1 MEGIRMQCPNCRF
14 ENPEGMKFCGE
25 CGGKLELKCPNCGF
39 GNTISFKFCGECGHK
54 LSAPAELAPAQL
66 SFEDKLDKIQRYL
79 PRGLTEKILAQ
90 RDRIEGERKQIT
102 VMFCDMQG
110 FTALSERLG
119 PEEAYAIMDE
129 VYEILIHKVHDYE
142 GTVNEMTGDGIMA
155 LFGAPIA
162 LEDAPQR
169 AIRSSLSIHR
179 EMVKFNDR
187 MRQTRANIPALK
199 MRIGIHSGPV
209 VVGTM
214 GNNLRVEFKA
224 VGDTVN
230 LASRTERLA
239 EPGTTYLTEDTFKLT
254 EGFFRFEALG
264 ERKIKGKAAPVKIYR
279 AIAPSTRRTRF
290 DVSAERGLTPFVGR
304 GRELELLLDGF
315 ERSKAGWGQAF
326 SIVAEAGVGKSRLL
340 YEFRKAVSNEN
351 ATFLEGKCLSYI
363 RNVAYYPIIDTL
375 KANFDVKEGDGDLEI
390 KHKVIDGL
398 KLLGVDEAGTLPYIL
413 ELLSVK
419 DSGLDRMPISPEAK
433 KDRLMEAVKRIILK
447 GSEVR
452 PLIIATEDL
461 HWTDRS
467 SEEYLKRLLD
477 AISGARIFLIFT
489 YRPEFVFQWGGK
501 SYHSQVTLNRLSNR
515 ESLKMVSHLLGA
527 EELDKALEELILQ
540 KTEGIPLFIEEF
552 VQSLKDLKAIESH
565 NGICRLS
572 QDRQAISIPATIQDV
587 IMARVDALPEA
598 AKEVLQIGAVIGREF
613 DHKLLKKVTALPE
626 QKLLS
631 DLSRLKD
638 AELLYER
645 GIFPETTYIFKHALT
660 TEVIYNS
667 ILGSKKKTLHE
678 KIGQAIADI
687 YKDKLET
694 QYEILADHFVEAGNY
709 EKGAEYLK
717 LAGKKARQSAAF
729 EDAIALGN
737 KRSACLEKLRRSEQ
751 VDKQLIDA
759 RVTLGLYYNQM
770 SLHVKAKEAVEPI
783 HQLAVNH
790 GYERRVSQINT
801 ILGTYSFSVEGDYA
815 KSFKYLKDALRIA
828 NAQNDFASLW
838 VANHWIGHAFS
849 ESCEFEKALYHLK
862 NALAISEA
870 ANLIWSISIMK
881 SCMALNVYVFQGKID
896 LGHENSLEGLKLAE
910 ESGDPMSMAEAYT
923 SHGFSL
929 YYKGF
934 LDQAEECLL
943 KGAAF
948 SERINYAA
956 MEMVASWAL
965 GEIYAETQAYQKAKD
980 YFKKQLSLLESCG
993 LRLYMDMTRISLAR
1007 AKIMSDD
1014 SDIDFESLLGWV
1026 THNKVKLYDG
1036 FIRRYVSEIIA
1047 YTDNQNLADAE
1058 NWIQQA
1064 IDADKRNGTQ
1074 WHLGRDYA
1082 HYSELFKRKGDRAKA
1097 KETLGR
1103 AIEILMACGA
1113 DGWVAKFQ
1121 KELDAL

>member
-25 CGGKLELKCPNCGF
+25 CGSKLELKCPNCGF
-39 GNTISFKFCGECGHK
+39 GNALSFKFCGECGHK
-54 LSAPAELAPAQL
+54 LSAPAQPAPAPL

-110 FTALSERLG
+110 FTALSEKLG

-169 AIRSSLSIHR
+169 AIRSSLYIHR
-179 EMVKFNDR
+179 EMVKFNER
-187 MRQTRANIPALK
+187 MKQTHPNIPALK
-199 MRIGIHSGPV
+199 MRIGLHSGPV
-209 VVGTM
+209 VVGTL

-264 ERKIKGKAAPVKIYR
+264 ERKIKGKEAPVKIYR

-315 ERSKAGWGQAF
+315 GRSKAGWGQAF

-351 ATFLEGKCLSYI
+351 VTFLEGKCLSYI

-390 KHKVIDGL
+390 KHKIIDGL
-398 KLLGVDEAGTLPYIL
+398 KLLGVDEAATLPYIL

-419 DSGLDRMPISPEAK
+419 NSGIDRMPMSPEAK
-433 KDRLMEAVKRIILK
+433 KDRIMEAVKRITLK
-447 GSEVR
+447 GSEIR

-489 YRPEFVFQWGGK
+489 YRPEFVFQWGAK

-515 ESLKMVSHLLGA
+515 ESLNMISHLLGTK
-527 EELDKALEELILQ
+527 ELDKALEELILQ

-552 VQSLKDLKAIESH
+552 VQSLKDLCAIESR
-565 NGICRLS
+565 NGTCRLR
-572 QDRQAISIPATIQDV
+572 QDSQAISIPATIQDV

-613 DHKLLKKVTALPE
+613 NHELLRKVTALPE
-626 QKLLS
+626 EKLLS

-660 TEVIYNS
+660 AEVIYNS

-678 KIGQAIADI
+678 KIGQAIADT
-687 YKDKLET
+687 YQDKLEA
-694 QYEILADHFVEAGNY
+694 QYEILADHFIEAGNY

-737 KRSACLEKLRRSEQ
+737 KRSACLEKLPRTEQ
-751 VDKQLIDA
+751 VDRQLIDA

-770 SLHVKAKEAVEPI
+770 SLHVKAKEAVEPV
-783 HQLAVNH
+783 HQMALDH
-790 GYERRVSQINT
+790 GYERRISQINT
-801 ILGTYSFSVEGDYA
+801 ILGTYSFTVEGDYA
-815 KSFKYLKDALRIA
+815 KGFTYLKDALTIA
-828 NAQNDFASLW
+828 SEQNDFASLW

-881 SCMALNVYVFQGKID
+881 SCMAMNVYVFQGKID
-896 LGHENSLEGLKLAE
+896 IGHQISLEGLKLAE
-910 ESGDPMSMAEAYT
+910 ESGDPLSMAEAYT
-923 SHGFSL
+923 DHGFSL

-934 LDQAEECLL
+934 LNRAEECLL
-943 KGAAF
+943 KGANLC
-948 SERINYAA
+948 ERINYAA

-1036 FIRRYVSEIIA
+1036 FIRRYVSEIIVN
-1047 YTDNQNLADAE
+1047 TDEQNLADAE

-1064 IDADKRNGTQ
+1064 IDADKRNGTRWQ
-1074 WHLGRDYA
+1074 LGRDYA
-1082 HYSELFKRKGDRAKA
+1082 HYAELLKRRGDRAKA

-1103 AIEILMACGA
+1103 AIEIFEACGA
-1113 DGWVAKFQ
+1113 DGWVAKYQ
-1121 KELDAL
+1121 KEL

>member
-1 MEGIRMQCPNCRF
+1 MEGIRMQCPSCRF

-25 CGGKLELKCPNCGF
+25 CGSKLELKCPNCDF
-39 GNTISFKFCGECGHK
+39 GNALSFKFCGECGHK
-54 LSAPAELAPAQL
+54 LSAPSEPAPDQL
-66 SFEDKLDKIQRYL
+66 SFENKLDKIQRYL
-79 PRGLTEKILAQ
+79 PQGLTEKILAQ

-102 VMFCDMQG
+102 VMFCDMQS
-110 FTALSERLG
+110 FTALSEKLG
-119 PEEAYAIMDE
+119 PEVSYTIMDK

-187 MRQTRANIPALK
+187 MKQTRENIPALK
-199 MRIGIHSGPV
+199 MRIGIHTGPV
-209 VVGTM
+209 VVGTL

-230 LASRTERLA
+230 LASRTEGLA

-304 GRELELLLDGF
+304 DRELELLLDGF

-398 KLLGVDEAGTLPYIL
+398 KLLGVDEASTLPYIL

-419 DSGLDRMPISPEAK
+419 DSGLDKMPISPEAK
-433 KDRLMEAVKRIILK
+433 KDRIMEAVKRITLK
-447 GSEVR
+447 GSEIR

-477 AISGARIFLIFT
+477 AISGASIFLIFT
-489 YRPEFVFQWGGK
+489 YRPEFVCQWGGK
-501 SYHSQVTLNRLSNR
+501 SYHSQVTLNRVSNR

-527 EELDKALEELILQ
+527 EELDKTLEELILQ

-552 VQSLKDLKAIESH
+552 VQSLKDLKAIESP
-565 NGICRLS
+565 NGTCRLR

-613 DHKLLKKVTALPE
+613 SHDLLKKVTALPE

-660 TEVIYNS
+660 AEVIYNS

-678 KIGQAIADI
+678 KIGQAIAGA
-687 YKDKLET
+687 YPDKLET
-694 QYEILADHFVEAGNY
+694 QYEILADHFIEAGDY
-709 EKGAEYLK
+709 AKGAEYLK

-737 KRSACLEKLRRSEQ
+737 KRSTCLEKLPRCEQ
-751 VDKQLIDA
+751 VDRQLIDA
-759 RVTLGLYYNQM
+759 RTTLGLYYNQM
-770 SLHVKAKEAVEPI
+770 SMQVKAKEAVEPV
-783 HQLAVNH
+783 HQLALNH
-790 GYERRVSQINT
+790 GYERRIPQINT
-801 ILGTYSFSVEGDYA
+801 ILGTYSFTVEGDYA
-815 KSFKYLKDALRIA
+815 KCFEYLNNALKIA
-828 NAQNDFASLW
+828 NEQNDFVSLW
-838 VANHWIGHAFS
+838 VASHWSGHAFS
-849 ESCEFEKALYHLK
+849 ESCEFEKALYHLN

-881 SCMALNVYVFQGKID
+881 SCIALNVYVFQGQID
-896 LGHENSLEGLKLAE
+896 LGHQISLEGLKLAE
-910 ESGDPMSMAEAYT
+910 ESGDPLSLGEAYT
-923 SHGFSL
+923 NHGFSL
-929 YYKGF
+929 YFKGF
-934 LDQAEECLL
+934 LNTAEECLL
-943 KGAAF
+943 KGNAV
-948 SERINYAA
+948 SERINYAGA
-956 MEMVASWAL
+956 TAIAAWAL
-965 GEIYAETQAYQKAKD
+965 SEIYVEMQAYQKAKA
-980 YFKKQLSLLESCG
+980 YVKKQLSLVEHLG
-993 LRLYMDMTRISLAR
+993 LKLYMDSTRISLAR
-1007 AKIMSDD
+1007 AKIMSGDI
-1014 SDIDFESLLGWV
+1014 DIDFESLRGWV

-1047 YTDNQNLADAE
+1047 YTDAQNLADAE

-1064 IDADKRNGTQ
+1064 IDADKRNGTR

-1082 HYSELFKRKGDRAKA
+1082 WYAELFKRKGDRAKA
-1097 KETLGR
+1097 RETLGR
-1103 AIEILMACGA
+1103 AIEIFETCGA
-1113 DGWVAKFQ
+1113 DGWVAKYQ

>member
-25 CGGKLELKCPNCGF
+25 CGSKLELKCPNCGF

-54 LSAPAELAPAQL
+54 LSAPAEPVPARL

-90 RDRIEGERKQIT
+90 KDRIEGERKQIT

-264 ERKIKGKAAPVKIYR
+264 ERKIKGKAAPVNIYR

-390 KHKVIDGL
+390 KHKVIEGL

-433 KDRLMEAVKRIILK
+433 KDRLMEAVKRITLK

-467 SEEYLKRLLD
+467 SEEYLKRLLN

-552 VQSLKDLKAIESH
+552 VRSLKDLKAIESH
-565 NGICRLS
+565 NGICRLR
-572 QDRQAISIPATIQDV
+572 QDSQAISIPATIQDV

-613 DHKLLKKVTALPE
+613 NHELLKKVTALPE

-645 GIFPETTYIFKHALT
+645 GIFPESTYIFKHALT
-660 TEVIYNS
+660 AEVIYNS

-678 KIGQAIADI
+678 KIGQAIADA
-687 YKDKLET
+687 YPDKLEA

-737 KRSACLEKLRRSEQ
+737 KRSACLEKLPRSEQ

-801 ILGTYSFSVEGDYA
+801 ILGTYSFTVEGDYA

-881 SCMALNVYVFQGKID
+881 SCMALNAYVFQGQID
-896 LGHENSLEGLKLAE
+896 LGHQISLEGLKLAE
-910 ESGDPMSMAEAYT
+910 ESGDPLSMAEAYT
-923 SHGFSL
+923 SHGFAL
-929 YYKGF
+929 YYKGS
-934 LDQAEECLL
+934 LNRAEEYLL
-943 KGAAF
+943 KGNAV

-956 MEMVASWAL
+956 MLAVASWAL
-965 GEIYAETQAYQKAKD
+965 GDIYIEMQAYQKAKD
-980 YFKKQLSLLESCG
+980 YIKKQLSLAEGLG
-993 LRLYMDMTRISLAR
+993 LRLYMDSTRISLAR
-1007 AKIMSDD
+1007 AKIMTDD
-1014 SDIDFESLLGWV
+1014 SDIDFESLRGWV
-1026 THNKVKLYDG
+1026 THNKVKLHDG
-1036 FIRRYVSEIIA
+1036 FIRRCVSEIISH
-1047 YTDNQNLADAE
+1047 TDEQNLADAQ

-1064 IDADKRNGTQ
+1064 IDTDKRNGTRWQ
-1074 WHLGRDYA
+1074 LGRDYA
-1082 HYSELFKRKGDRAKA
+1082 HYAELFKREGDRAKA

-1103 AIEILMACGA
+1103 AIEIFETCGA
-1113 DGWVAKFQ
+1113 DGWVAKYQ
-1121 KELDAL
+1121 KELNEL

>member
-1 MEGIRMQCPNCRF
+1 MKCPSCRF

-25 CGGKLELKCPNCGF
+25 CGSKLELKCPNCGF
-39 GNTISFKFCGECGHK
+39 GNALIFKFCGECGHK
-54 LSAPAELAPAQL
+54 LSVPSEPASAQL
-66 SFEDKLDKIQRYL
+66 SFEDKIDKVQRYL
-79 PRGLTEKILAQ
+79 PRGLTEKILSQ

-110 FTALSERLG
+110 FTALSEKLG
-119 PEEAYAIMDE
+119 PEDSYSIMDK

-179 EMVKFNDR
+179 EMVKFNDS
-187 MRQTRANIPALK
+187 MRQTQDQIPALK
-199 MRIGIHSGPV
+199 MRIGIHTGPV
-209 VVGTM
+209 VVGTL

-264 ERKIKGKAAPVKIYR
+264 ERKIKGKAVPVKIYR

-304 GRELELLLDGF
+304 DRELELLLDGF

-351 ATFLEGKCLSYI
+351 VTFLEGKCLSYI
-363 RNVAYYPIIDTL
+363 RNVAYYPITDVL
-375 KANFDVKEGDGDLEI
+375 KSNFDVKEGDGDVEI
-390 KHKVIDGL
+390 KHKVINGL
-398 KLLGVDEAGTLPYIL
+398 NLLGVDEVSTLPYIL

-419 DSGLDRMPISPEAK
+419 DTGIDKIPISPEAK
-433 KDRLMEAVKRIILK
+433 KDRIMEAVKRITLK
-447 GSEVR
+447 GSEIR

-515 ESLKMVSHLLGA
+515 ESLNMVSHLLGRK
-527 EELDKALEELILQ
+527 ELDKALEELILQ

-565 NGICRLS
+565 NGTCRLS
-572 QDRQAISIPATIQDV
+572 QDSQAISIPATIQDV

-613 DHKLLKKVTALPE
+613 NHELLKNVTASPE

-660 TEVIYNS
+660 VEVIYNS

-678 KIGQAIADI
+678 KIGHAIADA
-687 YKDKLET
+687 YKDKLEA
-694 QYEILADHFVEAGNY
+694 QYEILADHFIEAGNY
-709 EKGAEYLK
+709 EKGAEYSK
-717 LAGKKARQSAAF
+717 LASKKARQSAAF

-737 KRSACLEKLRRSEQ
+737 KRSACLEKLPRSEQ

-770 SLHVKAKEAVEPI
+770 SLHVKAKEAVEPVY
-783 HQLAVNH
+783 QLALNH

-801 ILGTYSFSVEGDYA
+801 ILGTYSFTVEGDYP
-815 KSFKYLKDALRIA
+815 KGFKYLKDALKIA
-828 NAQNDFASLW
+828 NDQNDFASLW
-838 VANHWIGHAFS
+838 AASHWIGHAFS
-849 ESCEFEKALYHLK
+849 ESCEFERALYHLN

-881 SCMALNVYVFQGKID
+881 SCIALNVYVFQGKID
-896 LGHENSLEGLKLAE
+896 LGHKTSLEGLKLAE
-910 ESGDPMSMAEAYT
+910 ESGDSLSMAEAYT
-923 SHGFSL
+923 NHGFSL
-929 YYKGF
+929 YLKGF
-934 LDQAEECLL
+934 LNRAEEYLL
-943 KGAAF
+943 KGAAV

-956 MEMVASWAL
+956 MGSLAAWAL
-965 GEIYAETQAYQKAKD
+965 GEIYVEMQAYQKAKD
-980 YFKKQLSLLESCG
+980 YIKNQLSMLESLD
-993 LRLYMDMTRISLAR
+993 LRLYMDSTRISLAR

-1014 SDIDFESLLGWV
+1014 IDIDFESLLGWV
-1026 THNKVKLYDG
+1026 TRNKVKLYDG
-1036 FIRRYVSEIIA
+1036 FIRRYLSEIIA
-1047 YTDNQNLADAE
+1047 YTDDQNLSDAE
-1058 NWIQQA
+1058 DWIQQA
-1064 IDADKRNGTQ
+1064 IDADKRNGTL

-1082 HYSELFKRKGDRAKA
+1082 HYAELFKRKGDRAKA
-1097 KETLGR
+1097 IETLGR
-1103 AIEILMACGA
+1103 AIEIFEACGA
-1113 DGWVAKFQ
+1113 DGWTEKYH